1 MNKNTL
7 KRSNQSNQPK
17 NNNKK
22 YFFFPS
28 SITFG
33 VFDFLLAVNGAWTG
47 TDGFLAPVGL
57 FDLGDLGDFSLGDL
71 LGDFGDRLP
80 SDELISAETFSFEVV
95 SLTVGSAD
103 SSKISSGFLNFN
115 FNKSL

>member
-7 KRSNQSNQPK
+7 NRSNKSNQPK
-17 NNNKK
+17 NKNKK

-57 FDLGDLGDFSLGDL
+57 FDLGDFSLGDL
-71 LGDFGDRLP
+71 FGDFGDRLP
-80 SDELISAETFSFEVV
+80 SEELISAETFSLEVV

-103 SSKISSGFLNFN
+103 SSKISSGFLSFN
-115 FNKSL
+115 FYKSL